1 MRNHRERAG
10 ETQAFAR
17 APPSITL
24 LGMPRWPARFSRHA
38 RLLAI
43 ALTFSL
49 SLACL
54 RKSPQAAPEQASS
67 SAAANI
73 AAPASKA
80 DEAPIEI
87 PSGPEVPDQPSPR
100 RVEQPWMSL
109 KEWRRRHEQKLHAP
123 HRLEAKL
130 VVLGDSIVEGWADS
144 AVFRRA
150 FADYQPL
157 NLGIGGDQTQH
168 LLWRIDQG
176 ILDGTTARVAV
187 VLIGVNNLGNG
198 FAPEETVRGIAAV
211 LERVRAKLPAAR
223 VLLLAVLPAGE
234 TPEDGLRAKIRAT
247 NAQLAALSVPPEVRV
262 ADVGGIFLEA
272 DGRIPKAQMADF
284 LHPTALGQERLTEAV
299 RPLVAELMAAA
310 DAR

>member
-1 MRNHRERAG
+1 MLSVRCS
-10 ETQAFAR
+10 T
-17 APPSITL
+17 TL
-24 LGMPRWPARFSRHA
+24 AGMPRRADRSERAA

-43 ALTFSL
+43 VLMSSL

-54 RKSPQAAPEQASS
+54 RKSPHAAPEQSSS
-67 SAAANI
+67 SAVAN
-73 AAPASKA
+73 AVAVPASKA
-80 DEAPIEI
+80 DDAPIEI
-87 PSGPEVPDQPSPR
+87 PSGPELPDQPSPR

-109 KEWRRRHEQKLHAP
+109 KEWRRRHEQKLRAP
-123 HRLEAKL
+123 HRLEAQL

-144 AVFRRA
+144 AAFRRA
-150 FADYQPL
+150 FADYTPL

-176 ILDGTTARVAV
+176 ILDGSSARLAV

-198 FAPEETVRGIAAV
+198 FTPEQTVRGIAAV

-234 TPEDGLRAKIRAT
+234 MPADGLRTKIAAT
-247 NAQLAALSVPPEVRV
+247 NSQLAALALPPEVRV
-262 ADVGGIFLEA
+262 ADVGGIFLDP

-299 RPLVAELMAAA
+299 RPLVAELMAAGN
-310 DAR
+310 DG

>member
-1 MRNHRERAG
+1 
-10 ETQAFAR
+10 
-17 APPSITL
+17 
-24 LGMPRWPARFSRHA
+24 MPRRADRSGRYF
-38 RLLAI
+38 RLLPI
-43 ALTFSL
+43 ALGSSL

-54 RKSPQAAPEQASS
+54 RKSPPAAPEQASS
-67 SAAANI
+67 SAVSSAAI
-73 AAPASKA
+73 SSASVA
-80 DEAPIEI
+80 STAHEAPIEI

-109 KEWRRRHEQKLHAP
+109 KEWRRRHEQKLNAA

-144 AVFRRA
+144 ASFRRA
-150 FADYQPL
+150 FADYKPL

-176 ILDGTTARVAV
+176 ILDGSSARVAV

-234 TPEDGLRAKIRAT
+234 TPEDGLRTKITAA
-247 NAQLAALSVPPEVRV
+247 NAQLAALALPPEVRV
-262 ADVGGIFLEA
+262 ADVGRVFLEP

-284 LHPTALGQERLTEAV
+284 LHPTAMGQERLTEAV

-310 DAR
+310 KER